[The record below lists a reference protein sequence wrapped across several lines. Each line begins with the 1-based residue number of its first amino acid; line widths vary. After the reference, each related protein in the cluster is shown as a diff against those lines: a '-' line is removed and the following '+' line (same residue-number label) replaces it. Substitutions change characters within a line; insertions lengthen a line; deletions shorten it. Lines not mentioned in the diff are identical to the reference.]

1 MKTIDIAQLANV
13 SGGTAPSFRH
23 YVTSPK
29 NPVAIES
36 ANLSKGG
43 LLVIR
48 QKNGTTVN
56 LHAAPKGTWMR

>member
-1 MKTIDIAQLANV
+1 MKTIDLAQLSSVN
-13 SGGTAPSFRH
+13 GGTAPSYRH

-48 QKNGTTVN
+48 QANGTTVN
-56 LHAAPKGTWMR
+56 LHTAPKGTWMR

>member
-1 MKTIDIAQLANV
+1 MKTIDIAQLD
-13 SGGTAPSFRH
+13 SITGGTAPSYRH
-23 YVTSPK
+23 YVSSAK

-48 QKNGTTVN
+48 QKDGTTVN
-56 LHAAPKGTWMR
+56 LHTAPKGTWMR

>member
-1 MKTIDIAQLANV
+1 MKTIEIAQLASVN
-13 SGGTAPSFRH
+13 GGTAPSYRH

-48 QKNGTTVN
+48 QRDGSTVN
-56 LHAAPKGTWMR
+56 LHTAPKGTWMR

>member
-1 MKTIDIAQLANV
+1 MKTIDLAQLASV

-23 YVTSPK
+23 YVTSPR

-43 LLVIR
+43 LLVIK
-48 QKNGTTVN
+48 QKDGTTVN
-56 LHAAPKGTWMR
+56 LHTAPKGSWMR

>member
-1 MKTIDIAQLANV
+1 MKTIDIAQLGIVN
-13 SGGTAPSFRH
+13 GGTAPSYRH

-48 QKNGTTVN
+48 QKDGTTVN
-56 LHAAPKGTWMR
+56 LHTAPKGSWMR

>member
-1 MKTIDIAQLANV
+1 MKTIDLAQLSTI

-23 YVTSPK
+23 YVTSAK
-29 NPVAIES
+29 NPAAIES

-48 QKNGTTVN
+48 QKDGSTVN
-56 LHAAPKGTWMR
+56 LHTAPKGSWMR

>member
-1 MKTIDIAQLANV
+1 MKTIDIAQLAIIT
-13 SGGTAPSFRH
+13 GGTAPSYRH
-23 YVTSPK
+23 YVSSAK

-48 QKNGTTVN
+48 QKDGTTVN
-56 LHAAPKGTWMR
+56 LHTAPKGTWMR

>member
-1 MKTIDIAQLANV
+1 MKTLDIAQLDTI
-13 SGGTAPSFRH
+13 SGGTAPAYRH

-48 QKNGTTVN
+48 QKDGTTVN
-56 LHAAPKGTWMR
+56 LHTAPKGSWMR

>member
-1 MKTIDIAQLANV
+1 MKTIDLAQLETAC
-13 SGGTAPSFRH
+13 GGTQPSFRH

-48 QKNGTTVN
+48 QRDGSTVN
-56 LHAAPKGTWMR
+56 LHTAPKGTPMR

>member
-1 MKTIDIAQLANV
+1 MKTIDLAQLDSV

-48 QKNGTTVN
+48 QRDGSTVN
-56 LHAAPKGTWMR
+56 LHTAPKGTWMR

>member
-1 MKTIDIAQLANV
+1 MKTIDIAQLD
-13 SGGTAPSFRH
+13 SITGGTAPSYRH
-23 YVTSPK
+23 YVSSAK

-48 QKNGTTVN
+48 QKDGTTVN
-56 LHAAPKGTWMR
+56 LHTAPKGSWMR

>member
-1 MKTIDIAQLANV
+1 MKTIDLAQLATIN
-13 SGGTAPSFRH
+13 GGTAPSYRH

-48 QKNGTTVN
+48 QKDGTTVN
-56 LHAAPKGTWMR
+56 LHTAPKGTWMR

>member
-1 MKTIDIAQLANV
+1 MKTIDLAQLASV

-23 YVTSPK
+23 YVTSAK

-48 QKNGTTVN
+48 QQNGTTVN

>member
-1 MKTIDIAQLANV
+1 MKTIDLAQLDSV
-13 SGGTAPSFRH
+13 TGGTAPSYRH
-23 YVTSPK
+23 YVTSLR

-48 QKNGTTVN
+48 QKDGSTVN
-56 LHAAPKGTWMR
+56 LHAKPKGTWMR

>member
-1 MKTIDIAQLANV
+1 MKTIDLAQLATIN
-13 SGGTAPSFRH
+13 GGTAPSYRH
-23 YVTSPK
+23 YVTSPR

-48 QKNGTTVN
+48 QKDGTTVN
-56 LHAAPKGTWMR
+56 LHTAPKGTWMR

>member
-1 MKTIDIAQLANV
+1 MKTIDIAQLDTI
-13 SGGTAPSFRH
+13 SGGTAPSYRH
-23 YVTSPK
+23 YVTSAK

-48 QKNGTTVN
+48 QKDGTTVN
-56 LHAAPKGTWMR
+56 LHAAPKGSWMR

>member
-1 MKTIDIAQLANV
+1 MKTIDIAQLSTI
-13 SGGTAPSFRH
+13 SGGTAPSYRH
-23 YVTSPK
+23 YVSSLK

-48 QKNGTTVN
+48 QKDGTTVN

>member
-1 MKTIDIAQLANV
+1 MKTIDIAQLASIN
-13 SGGTAPSFRH
+13 GGTAPSYRH
-23 YVTSPK
+23 YVSSAK

-48 QKNGTTVN
+48 QKDGTTVN
-56 LHAAPKGTWMR
+56 LHTAPKGSWMR

>member
-1 MKTIDIAQLANV
+1 MKTIDIAQLATIN
-13 SGGTAPSFRH
+13 GGTAPSYRH
-23 YVTSPK
+23 YVSSPK

-48 QKNGTTVN
+48 QKDGTTVN
-56 LHAAPKGTWMR
+56 LHTAPKGTWMR